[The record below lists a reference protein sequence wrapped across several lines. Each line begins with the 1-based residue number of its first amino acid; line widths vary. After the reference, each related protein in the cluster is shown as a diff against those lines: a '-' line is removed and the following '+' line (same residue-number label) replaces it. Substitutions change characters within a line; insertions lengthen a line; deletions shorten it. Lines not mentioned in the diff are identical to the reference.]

1 MDLILATFHY
11 SDVPVCL
18 NYKDQIC
25 TMNAWWDRFHMKL
38 EQCYRPQTHY
48 TGSLLTRE
56 GIDFYD
62 RKNHTFTRNKST
74 LLRLWIRRSTNKRI
88 VQKEKLVYDWKD
100 LLSGVGGTLSLLIGI
115 SFFSLCNQIIDAMT
129 YGFKILQKY
138 LDCIGKSKKISHT
151 SSEITELGSSANLS
165 KSPRGSKIPRPLAYK
180 TYERP

>member
-25 TMNAWWDRFHMKL
+25 TMNAWWDRFHMQL

-48 TGSLLTRE
+48 TGSLQTRE
-56 GIDFYD
+56 GIDFYN
-62 RKNHTFTRNKST
+62 RKNRTFTRNKST

-88 VQKEKLVYDWKD
+88 IQKEKLVYDWKD

-115 SFFSLCNQIIDAMT
+115 SFFSLCNQFIDAIT
-129 YGFKILQKY
+129 YSFKRLRKILE
-138 LDCIGKSKKISHT
+138 DFGKSSDVM
-151 SSEITELGSSANLS
+151 ERGSSAKLS
-165 KSPRGSKIPRPLAYK
+165 KSPHGSKIPRPLAYSSN
-180 TYERP
+180 

>member
-1 MDLILATFHY
+1 M
-11 SDVPVCL
+11 
-18 NYKDQIC
+18 Q
-25 TMNAWWDRFHMKL
+25 L

-56 GIDFYD
+56 GIDFYN

-88 VQKEKLVYDWKD
+88 IQKEKLVYDWKD

-129 YGFKILQKY
+129 YSFKMLRKNLKCFRKTKQ
-138 LDCIGKSKKISHT
+138 ISST
-151 SSEITELGSSANLS
+151 SSEIMELGLFADLS

-180 TYERP
+180 RP

>member
-1 MDLILATFHY
+1 M
-11 SDVPVCL
+11 
-18 NYKDQIC
+18 Q
-25 TMNAWWDRFHMKL
+25 L

-56 GIDFYD
+56 GIDFYN

-88 VQKEKLVYDWKD
+88 IQKEKLVYDWKD

-129 YGFKILQKY
+129 YSFKMLRKNLKCFRKTKQ
-138 LDCIGKSKKISHT
+138 ISST
-151 SSEITELGSSANLS
+151 SSEIMELGLFANLS
-165 KSPRGSKIPRPLAYK
+165 KSPHGSKIPRTLAYK
-180 TYERP
+180 RPWPRCEAKEKVYSKFNKCTCIKNCT